1 MSFGP
6 SGNNTTAVFTY
17 FGNGDLN
24 NEHLKM
30 LHERL
35 DNKWSG
41 FEDDGEFD
49 DPVTPFNGSAVY
61 DLKYI
66 VAEYIT
72 NYSEVG
78 ELYEA
83 CNDGFQTYIVDHLF
97 THWLITK
104 ARN

>member
-6 SGNNTTAVFTY
+6 SGNNASVVLSY

-24 NEHLKM
+24 NEHRE

-35 DNKWSG
+35 DNKWSRSTQAQSQ
-41 FEDDGEFD
+41 FV

-61 DLKYI
+61 DFKYV

-72 NYSEVG
+72 DYSEVG
-78 ELYEA
+78 ELYDQMAFERTSSTI
-83 CNDGFQTYIVDHLF
+83 CSITS
-97 THWLITK
+97 WLITK